1 LLHRSNGRGTLVV
14 AGRALLGLWGDRS
27 TERGSS
33 FGTGTEGLG
42 PVEAFACWSPRCVRS
57 LILS

>member
-1 LLHRSNGRGTLVV
+1 LLHGSNRRGTLVV
-14 AGRALLGLWGDRS
+14 AGLALLGLWGDWGA
-27 TERGSS
+27 ERGSS
-33 FGTGTEGLG
+33 FGTGPKGLG